1 MPKLTHEICLVCG
14 KQAVAHK
21 LCEKHYRK
29 MRRYGTPEP
38 NTAYGKKYRNHP
50 LYERWRGTGRSV
62 VDRVQEWESFE
73 IFLKDVREPPDLKYR
88 LMRPNE
94 TKPYG
99 PNNFKWVE
107 PLLITANWAED
118 KNGYAREFRK
128 IKPHLTKKVD
138 LRRNYGI
145 TFEDYEKKLK
155 EQNGVCAICK
165 RPETIAI
172 RGSTLSLAIDHN
184 HNTGQIRGL
193 LCGQCNM
200 SLGGFKDSQE
210 LLLNATEYLNKWEA
224 ALTSAPSLEY
234 NIIDTQLEGE
244 QECLSPQSLVSA
256 P

>member
-99 PNNFKWVE
+99 PNNFKWVVHSIFNMKNKINPRSKYLMNPDTIKEIERVINCGE
-107 PLLITANWAED
+107 PIFESGD
-118 KNGYAREFRK
+118 KSIFPMN
-128 IKPHLTKKVD
+128 
-138 LRRNYGI
+138 
-145 TFEDYEKKLK
+145 
-155 EQNGVCAICK
+155 
-165 RPETIAI
+165 
-172 RGSTLSLAIDHN
+172 
-184 HNTGQIRGL
+184 
-193 LCGQCNM
+193 
-200 SLGGFKDSQE
+200 
-210 LLLNATEYLNKWEA
+210 
-224 ALTSAPSLEY
+224 
-234 NIIDTQLEGE
+234 
-244 QECLSPQSLVSA
+244 
-256 P
+256 